1 MKLTQIWKQAKQLV
15 NEQLKLREDIERI
28 NSDNFSYEALQ
39 RIVNAASRNINP
51 VDIDIVMKDGT
62 KLYIRQSRGEAAA
75 LSFRDK
81 FDEYNSRK

>member
-1 MKLTQIWKQAKQLV
+1 MQIWKQAKQLV
-15 NEQLKLREDIERI
+15 KEQLELKENIERI

-62 KLYIRQSRGEAAA
+62 KMFIRQSKNEASA